1 MKEMS
6 EVAECGLKLR
16 RENWIVFIYK
26 RMHGMFTKFNKIK
39 KMCLLKYY
47 LKYFLTILE
56 VN

>member
-39 KMCLLKYY
+39 KMYLLKYY